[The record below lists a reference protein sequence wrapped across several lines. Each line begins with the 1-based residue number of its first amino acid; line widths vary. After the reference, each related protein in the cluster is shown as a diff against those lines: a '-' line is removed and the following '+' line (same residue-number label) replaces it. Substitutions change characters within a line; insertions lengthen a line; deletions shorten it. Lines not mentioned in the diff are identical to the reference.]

1 MQLDQARAQVL
12 KFLDDETGERW
23 ALVPAGDPFDAGNEV
38 DLALQMA
45 ANECV
50 AVYCSMGGDFFDVVM
65 NVSAGADG
73 VYSFNDLAESP
84 RVPMM
89 VRSVALKEG
98 NSYFALYSIREQDIE
113 VDATTSANL
122 KVRVVFNPDFNG
134 TSGASPLRYTQDVA
148 GGQME
153 WPLFD
158 QWVCTVAAKHLTPKE
173 NEPNSQLDARIA
185 MLREACIKA
194 PERPLSVIFPR
205 KDGRVRSPNAIYYRW
220 SYAPRDMVANKL
232 SCIRIHRISMV

>member
-1 MQLDQARAQVL
+1 MILDEARSQVL

-23 ALVPAGDPFDAGNEV
+23 ALVPAGDPFDTSNEV

-65 NVSAGADG
+65 NVGVTQGTFSFDG
-73 VYSFNDLAESP
+73 LAQAP
-84 RVPMM
+84 KVPMM

-98 NSYFALYSIREQDIE
+98 NSYYSLYSIREQDIE
-113 VDATTSANL
+113 VDSTSSASI
-122 KVRVVFNPDFNG
+122 KVRVVFNPDF
-134 TSGASPLRYTQDVA
+134 SGISGSSPLRYTQDVA
-148 GGQME
+148 AGQMP

-158 QWVCTVAAKHLTPKE
+158 QWVCAIAAKHLAPKE
-173 NEPNSQLDARIA
+173 NEPNNQLDARIA
-185 MLREACIKA
+185 MLRDACVKS

-205 KDGRVRSPNAIYYRW
+205 NNGRIRSPNAAYFRW
-220 SYAPRDMVANKL
+220 SYIPRDMVANKL
-232 SCIRIHRISMV
+232 SCIRIHKISMV

>member
-1 MQLDQARAQVL
+1 MNLDEARAQVL

-23 ALVPAGDPFDAGNEV
+23 ALEPAGSPFAIGNEV
-38 DLALQMA
+38 DAALQMA

-50 AVYCSMGGDFFDVVM
+50 AVYCAMGGDFFDVVM
-65 NVSAGADG
+65 NVG
-73 VYSFNDLAESP
+73 VSQGTFSFNDLTQTP
-84 RVPMM
+84 KVPMM

-98 NSYFALYSIREQDIE
+98 NSYYSLYSIREQDIE
-113 VDATTSANL
+113 VDSTSSASI
-122 KVRVVFNPDFNG
+122 KVRVVFNPDFGG

-148 GGQME
+148 ASQMP

-158 QWVCTVAAKHLTPKE
+158 QWVCAIAAKHLAPKE

-185 MLREACIKA
+185 MLRDACVKS

-205 KDGRVRSPNAIYYRW
+205 NDGRVRSPNAAYFRW
-220 SYAPRDMVANKL
+220 SYVPRDMIADKL
-232 SCIRIHRISMV
+232 SCIRIHKISMV